1 MSNACLGL
9 LTGAIQIANMIEL
22 GQIEAGIVVGTET
35 SRALM
40 ETTIEE
46 LNTDLTYTRR
56 TMKDAFASL
65 TIGSGSAAILLT
77 NEKISRTGNRFLGA
91 VVQCDTQGSALC
103 RSQVDVTAGGRA
115 AGQTMKTDSEKL
127 LHTGVEL
134 ANRAFE
140 VYRRELGLDATSLD
154 RLFCHQVG
162 KAHQKLLFET
172 LGLDLNKN
180 FATLPYLGNT
190 GSVAL
195 PTAAALGIESG
206 FARPG
211 ETLGFFG
218 IGSGVNVV
226 LGGVEW
232 HTTLPSS
239 APTPSETLSRFLALN
254 VPDA

>member
-1 MSNACLGL
+1 
-9 LTGAIQIANMIEL
+9 
-22 GQIEAGIVVGTET
+22 
-35 SRALM
+35 M

-46 LNTDLTYTRR
+46 LNTDLNYTRR

-91 VVQCDTQGSALC
+91 VAQCDTQGSALC

-115 AGQTMKTDSEKL
+115 SGQTMKTDSEKL

-190 GSVAL
+190 PRRGESNRASRVPARRSDSS
-195 PTAAALGIESG
+195 ESG
-206 FARPG
+206 RASTWCWG
-211 ETLGFFG
+211 GSNG
-218 IGSGVNVV
+218 IR
-226 LGGVEW
+226 
-232 HTTLPSS
+232 
-239 APTPSETLSRFLALN
+239 RFPPPRRRRAKRFRASLR
-254 VPDA
+254 